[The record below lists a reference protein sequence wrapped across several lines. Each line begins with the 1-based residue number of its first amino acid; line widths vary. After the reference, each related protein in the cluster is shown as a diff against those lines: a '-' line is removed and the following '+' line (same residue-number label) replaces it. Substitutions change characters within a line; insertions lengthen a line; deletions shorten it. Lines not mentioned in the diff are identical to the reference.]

1 MSFVHLFTSNLST
14 SVGQPTK
21 ASEYNKIT
29 ANADANKERF
39 LEGHYFNNTGVV
51 GEDGYHRA
59 DFSDPLWFLAKTTG
73 NTTNK
78 YAAVWLDNTS
88 DSSPSLRL
96 LIQDDTASVGSMTSG
111 SRIGDVFIA
120 SGTVGA
126 NKLFVSDGS
135 ASGIQVR
142 DNLTNDGTSVTNTKT
157 GNAGFVV
164 DSSGG
169 SAYLTLETDAD
180 QAGLVYFSKAS
191 SQSWKINNDATT
203 GNLSIRKSDDATMF
217 RFNQSGDT
225 EINGSLIP
233 ISDSTSNLGS
243 TGPIRFANLYVDS
256 IGDTG
261 QALAITAGSNNV
273 NITAG
278 TLALTGAQTISSTLA
293 VDTDTLYVDVSN
305 DRVGINQSSPTASL
319 TVQAAHNTLHAMKI
333 ENAAGNVVQETY
345 IDGSGNG
352 VLNIRNSAGLHK
364 MQFSTFE
371 LSFINAGFNFGVG
384 TSSPTKQLTVYSA
397 SNDEEVLR
405 VGNSAGA
412 SGSTQGITYIGLTP
426 WNSGTHAHARIGVIE
441 ASIAS
446 YQAHM
451 VFQTRNVDS
460 DSEPTERMRITN
472 TGQVQILSDALAI
485 NGQNSTH
492 EANSIHIGQE
502 GSGLAQFRAYGP
514 DTSNRGSIEFATD
527 LSNGTAKVR
536 HITLKDVSGESGVG
550 VGTQSPLARVHTSMG
565 TANLSSVT
573 NNTQA
578 VFEHTAAAGSV
589 SRVAIIGGQ
598 GSGFSVL
605 DFADTTRSGNTDN
618 GNITYNHADE
628 RMTFATD
635 VGTTRIAVD
644 SDGLKFGLDTASAN
658 ALDDYEEGTWTP
670 AFFDD
675 TTLGLSYS
683 EQQGSYTKIGRL
695 VYAKFRIT
703 VSAKTGGSSGQGFFI
718 KNLPF
723 SIAYFNTTVASL
735 SGTIN
740 AASNITDVNEPENLS
755 FISFSANQTIAYM
768 SSSAGSLSANDIQAN
783 TVLEAALIY
792 HAQ

>member
-1 MSFVHLFTSNLST
+1 
-14 SVGQPTK
+14 
-21 ASEYNKIT
+21 
-29 ANADANKERF
+29 
-39 LEGHYFNNTGVV
+39 
-51 GEDGYHRA
+51 
-59 DFSDPLWFLAKTTG
+59 
-73 NTTNK
+73 
-78 YAAVWLDNTS
+78 
-88 DSSPSLRL
+88 
-96 LIQDDTASVGSMTSG
+96 
-111 SRIGDVFIA
+111 
-120 SGTVGA
+120 
-126 NKLFVSDGS
+126 
-135 ASGIQVR
+135 
-142 DNLTNDGTSVTNTKT
+142 
-157 GNAGFVV
+157 
-164 DSSGG
+164 
-169 SAYLTLETDAD
+169 
-180 QAGLVYFSKAS
+180 
-191 SQSWKINNDATT
+191 
-203 GNLSIRKSDDATMF
+203 
-217 RFNQSGDT
+217 
-225 EINGSLIP
+225 
-233 ISDSTSNLGS
+233 
-243 TGPIRFANLYVDS
+243 ANLYVDS

-261 QALAITAGSNNV
+261 QALSITAGSNNV

-278 TLALTGAQTISSTLA
+278 TLALTGAQTISSTLGVSDNVAISKTGGADTELSIYNGSSSASAKASLKVGFDSANHLHIHRVGNAAGIIYNATQSGSSHQFQIAGSAKATLDATGLGVSGDLTVATSALFVDASTGGDIGIGTTSIASGGTDTRNVTIHNSNSQATYLKLSNNATGTTNSDGFDMISGADGQAYVYNRENAILNFATNSTIAAQILANGDFA
-293 VDTDTLYVDVSN
+293 VNTDTLFVDVSE

-768 SSSAGSLSANDIQAN
+768 SSSAGSLTANDIQAN